1 MRGARVAYG
10 AMGAAPLQAAAVER
24 ALEGQALE
32 PATIERAVQVAVQ
45 GIDPPSCAIASS
57 RYRREVAGMHLR
69 RLLESMGRG

>member
-1 MRGARVAYG
+1 
-10 AMGAAPLQAAAVER
+10 MGAAPLQAAAVER